1 VAAFSTAEVKE
12 AMAKQGNT
20 INISTP
26 EFAGKHFKSELVKY
40 AALVKKA
47 GVVPQ

>member
-1 VAAFSTAEVKE
+1 MSLKQAKIFSIRR
-12 AMAKQGNT
+12 GNT
-20 INISTP
+20 IHISTP
-26 EFAGKHFKSELVKY
+26 EFALAHFKSELVKY